1 MLGTGT
7 VTNRRDARVG
17 AFQVLC
23 DVDVVRHEASSILD
37 ELFLDLDIMTS
48 HSEFISD
55 LVENVLVNIEE
66 LDNIITDYAPSWPI
80 WQIAVGDRN
89 IIRLEV
95 AEIKWLTETPEGA
108 VINEAVELAKAFG
121 AEGSPGFV
129 NGVLG
134 SFVVSVPKSDS

>member
-7 VTNRRDARVG
+7 VTNRREARVV
-17 AFQVLC
+17 ALQVLC
-23 DVDVVRHEASSILD
+23 EVDVVRHEAASILD
-37 ELFLDLDIMTS
+37 ELFSDLDIMTS

-80 WQIAVGDRN
+80 WQIAVVDRN
-89 IIRLEV
+89 IIRLAV

-134 SFVVSVPKSDS
+134 SFVVSVSKSNS

>member
-1 MLGTGT
+1 M
-7 VTNRRDARVG
+7 V
-17 AFQVLC
+17 
-23 DVDVVRHEASSILD
+23 
-37 ELFLDLDIMTS
+37 
-48 HSEFISD
+48 
-55 LVENVLVNIEE
+55 
-66 LDNIITDYAPSWPI
+66 
-80 WQIAVGDRN
+80 DRN
-89 IIRLEV
+89 IIRLAV